1 MRQECIAAT
10 EAALGRPLL
19 APETRDIETRI
30 AGAMRRL
37 AAKNTAQWL
46 GMPQD
51 QRMAE
56 AGKVAA
62 RELIE
67 EAQKKA
73 ARIALTIMARTRLD
87 AYLND
92 QVGSGADKTK
102 LDALVRVLVGKND
115 GRNNTTPIEHEAN
128 AIFSDAMRRM
138 ADAVDALRP
147 GLWKALPWTDP
158 AIQREFYEALAGTG
172 KPRPEIKAAA
182 DAFHQIAEEMRL
194 RWNAAGGAVGKLE
207 NWDLPHG
214 WSDRVA
220 ARVGEKAWVDAF
232 MGFVDRSKYVHDDG
246 RRFSDQEMRAFLSEA
261 WHTVASDGATK
272 ERETV
277 PGGASLKANR
287 HRAHRALHLKP
298 ESVPDALTQF
308 TERNALEVV
317 VGHLRRVARDQALI
331 MRFGPNADLMFQ
343 DVMQK
348 AQMEAARAD
357 PTKTN
362 KYTETA
368 RYLQAYFDH
377 LGGNNPPPANRALA
391 DTMQILRSVEVATKL
406 GGASVAALVQDPVF
420 LHLTAHQNRLSQFK
434 VFLNQLMAFNGKSR
448 RWATRAGLLIDTMI
462 GHADR
467 FAHDNVSGR
476 AIASTVAGEVL
487 RLSGLNFVTEM
498 RRMAF
503 SVTMMDAIGHL
514 TRRYQ
519 DVTRLKREDV
529 GMLATK
535 GIDQAT
541 WDIWRQARLERRGVN
556 ATLLTPD
563 AIMALTS
570 VPLADRQA
578 AVVKLLAV
586 VREEQDIAVIQP
598 GTRERVQLTGGATS
612 GTIMGEIAR
621 TMMLFKSFPWAV
633 ITRQWERAIDPQALM
648 TAARTPGLG
657 GKTKALAKYTMGHA
671 GAIAALVIMT
681 TTAGILLNWV
691 RDILSGRNPR
701 SINPMGQDR
710 DIAVRNIV
718 QGFMTGGAFGIY
730 GDFLFTAA
738 QDPQRGGN
746 TLAETLAGPVISRG
760 AQTFNLVQGNI
771 AQALAGEETNFGPEA
786 ARYGYSFMPNL
797 WYTKAL
803 TDRAILYQLQEA
815 MQPGYVAQ
823 MQARA
828 RQQRGTTYYWEPD
841 EAAPTQGPDL
851 ATAVQ

>member
-1 MRQECIAAT
+1 MRAQCIAAT
-10 EAALGRPLL
+10 EAAIGRPLL
-19 APETRDIETRI
+19 APETRDIEGRI

-46 GMPQD
+46 GMTQD

-73 ARIALTIMARTRLD
+73 ARIALTIQARTRLD
-87 AYLND
+87 AYLD
-92 QVGSGADKTK
+92 GQVATGADKTK
-102 LDALVRVLVGKND
+102 VDALVRVLVGKND

-147 GLWKALPWTDP
+147 GLWKAVPWTDP
-158 AIQREFYEALAGTG
+158 AIQQEFYQALAGTG
-172 KPRPEIKAAA
+172 NPRPEIKAAA
-182 DAFHQIAEEMRL
+182 DAFHTIAEEMRQ

-207 NWDLPHG
+207 NWDLPHA
-214 WSDRVA
+214 WSDRIA
-220 ARVGEKAWVDAF
+220 GRMGEQAWVDAF
-232 MGFVDRSKYVHDDG
+232 MTYVDRSKYAHEDG
-246 RRFSDQEMRAFLSEA
+246 RRFTDQEMRAFLSEA

-287 HRAHRALHLKP
+287 HRAHRALHLMPDKVP
-298 ESVPDALTQF
+298 EALTRF

-331 MRFGPNADLMFQ
+331 MRFGPNADLMFE
-343 DVMQK
+343 DVLQK
-348 AQMEAARAD
+348 AVTEAARAD
-357 PTKTN
+357 PAKAGKFN
-362 KYTETA
+362 HA
-368 RYLQAYFDH
+368 AFWLRGYFDH
-377 LGGNNPPPANRALA
+377 IGGNNPPPASRPLA
-391 DTMQILRSVEVATKL
+391 DTMQILRSLEVATKL

-420 LHLTAHQNRLSQFK
+420 LHLTAHQNRLPQFK
-434 VFLNQLMAFNGKSR
+434 VFINQLMAFNGESR

-467 FAHDNVSGR
+467 FAHDNTNARAVSS
-476 AIASTVAGEVL
+476 IVAGEVL

-514 TRRYQ
+514 TRRYA
-519 DVTRLKREDV
+519 DVTKLRREDV
-529 GMLATK
+529 GMLAAK

-541 WDIWRQARLERRGVN
+541 WDIWRAARLERRGVN

-578 AVVKLLAV
+578 AVVKLLAI
-586 VREEQDIAVIQP
+586 VREEQDMAVIQP
-598 GTRERVQLTGGATS
+598 GARERTQLTGGAAA
-612 GTIMGEIAR
+612 GTIAGELAR
-621 TMMLFKSFPWAV
+621 TVMLFKSFPWAV
-633 ITRQWERAIDPQALM
+633 ITRQWERAWSYPGQALNPF
-648 TAARTPGLG
+648 TEKGR
-657 GKTKALAKYTMGHA
+657 
-671 GAIAALVIMT
+671 AIAALVIMT

-691 RDILSGRNPR
+691 RDLLAGRNPR
-701 SINPMGQDR
+701 TINPVGQDR

-730 GDFLFTAA
+730 GDFLFGAA

-746 TLAETLAGPVISRG
+746 TLAETAMGPVVSR
-760 AQTFNLVQGNI
+760 ASQTFNLVQGNI
-771 AQALAGEETNFGPEA
+771 AEGLAGQETNFGPEA
-786 ARYGYSFMPNL
+786 VRYGYSFMPNL

-815 MQPGYVAQ
+815 LQPGYVAQ
-823 MQARA
+823 MQQRA
-828 RQQRGTTYYWEPD
+828 MQQRGTTYYWGPD